1 MKLNI
6 ISDGHLHSLS
16 WSHPRHS
23 CGVFTEMTDGFSCS
37 ACPSYLP
44 WCQKSLH
51 SAEMPQVRSL
61 DLWSTRRP
69 CFSSLFFPSPSSSP
83 PLLFPRLAPVLLP
96 HSPSAQCIL
105 LPLRFVV
112 SARRLFSPTQRTQAD
127 LDISPCIEEE
137 EGNHIALNSTSHLET
152 IFFLSLFFS
161 PFLASLSPPFSIAL
175 CCNVNR
181 PVIILLPLACRAGWW
196 CVWEKSYT
204 EHTSPTSG
212 DPRLPSLHL
221 RPQLSFMGR

>member
-83 PLLFPRLAPVLLP
+83 LLLFPRLAPVLLP

-105 LPLRFVV
+105 LPLWFVV

-152 IFFLSLFFS
+152 IFDL
-161 PFLASLSPPFSIAL
+161 PPFSNAL

-181 PVIILLPLACRAGWW
+181 PVIILLPLARRAGW

-212 DPRLPSLHL
+212 EPRLPSL
-221 RPQLSFMGR
+221 